1 MKLPDDPYMLV
12 SFINLKLRDYEYD
25 SLSDLC
31 LSLDIDEAELI
42 KRLKNSG
49 FEYLPDIRQFR

>member
-49 FEYLPDIRQFR
+49 FEYLPDIRHFR

>member
-42 KRLKNSG
+42 KRLKNNG